1 MDTVSNLPFI
11 LSVNGNSCEQFA
23 TSEEKIYY
31 DDFATIKIVEN
42 EEITILFNSSD
53 SSARLYLDALDI
65 LPDGND
71 VLIDEEGRIY
81 RLASATPFPLYKQ
94 GNDYDALRVDAFR
107 ICVTCEVKKY
117 YHIYS
122 FS

>member
-1 MDTVSNLPFI
+1 MDTVSKLPFV

-42 EEITILFNSSD
+42 EEVTIFFNSSD
-53 SSARLYLDALDI
+53 GSARLYLDALDI

-81 RLASATPFPLYKQ
+81 RLASATPFPL
-94 GNDYDALRVDAFR
+94 F
-107 ICVTCEVKKY
+107 
-117 YHIYS
+117 
-122 FS
+122 FW